1 MNSEVEARF
10 DLGEWREQFIR
21 TVLRIAS
28 VLGVFLIISS
38 YSTAT
43 VMDRILFISLYL
55 LLVAI
60 TVLPS
65 PYSLRASLL
74 LSMPI
79 LVGVNAVFSWGPWAD
94 GTVFLLAGI
103 TLAALLIDN
112 RAYLVIL
119 LSSIIFL
126 LTLTYLTTQ
135 GYYQLS
141 APSAPGTTLL
151 DWAVFIVDFVIAATI
166 ITFAISMLKGAFAK
180 VTNQMQAA
188 FNALNIE
195 RQNLEEAVRDRT
207 EELEARMNQLRA
219 STTTARVIAET
230 QNIVELLNKA
240 SDLISENFQY
250 YHTGIYILDEAGTT
264 AYLQSASSEVGKKL
278 IGQVLRI
285 ESDRRNPITMA
296 VENKKTVITSDQDQ
310 GKFISDAN
318 FPITRSRM
326 IMPLNVRGEVIG
338 FLDIHSDQPRAFGT
352 QDAEILQTLA
362 DLVAISFDNVR
373 LIAESRNLVAQLEA
387 NTALQTQRTW
397 SKLTSRRKTA
407 YLFTPAG
414 VRPVFSQSKPEPET
428 DGLHVPIIL
437 QGQSIG
443 KIKLKRKGS
452 VSQWSDRERDLVEKI
467 SVQVALALE
476 NSRLVDEA
484 QRNALRNQMIAS
496 FSSSV
501 RETLDIEAVVRSA
514 ATELRNVFDLK
525 EAEILIGTSQQE
537 TTQ

>member
-1 MNSEVEARF
+1 MNSERF
-10 DLGEWREQFIR
+10 NLGEWREQFIR
-21 TVLRIAS
+21 TVLRVAS

-38 YSTAT
+38 FATAT
-43 VMDRILFISLYL
+43 FMDRVLFISIYL
-55 LLVAI
+55 LLLAI
-60 TVLPS
+60 TILPS
-65 PYSLRASLL
+65 PYSLRATLL

-79 LVGVNAVFSWGPWAD
+79 LVGVNALLSWGPWAD
-94 GTVFLLAGI
+94 GSIFLLTGI

-112 RAYLVIL
+112 RAYVVIL

-126 LTLTYLTTQ
+126 LTLTYVSTQ

-141 APSAPGTTLL
+141 AAAAPATELG
-151 DWAVFIVDFVIAATI
+151 DWAGYIVDFVIAAGI
-166 ITFAISMLKGAFAK
+166 ITLAISMLKGAFTR
-180 VTNQMQAA
+180 VTDQMQSA
-188 FNALNIE
+188 FNALSIE

-207 EELEARMNQLRA
+207 EELETRMNQLRA

-264 AYLQSASSEVGKKL
+264 AYLQSASSEAGKNL
-278 IGQVLRI
+278 IGQALRI
-285 ESDRRNPITMA
+285 ESDRRNPITTA
-296 VENKKTVITSDQDQ
+296 IEKNKTIIAYDQDQ
-310 GKFISDAN
+310 NKFVSDAN

-397 SKLTSRRKTA
+397 SKLTSRRKTG
-407 YLFTPAG
+407 YLYTPAG
-414 VRPVFSQSKPEPET
+414 VRPMFSQNKPESEA
-428 DGLHVPIIL
+428 DGLHIPIIL

-443 KIKLKRKGS
+443 RIKLKRKGS
-452 VSQWSDRERDLVEKI
+452 INQWSDRERELVEKI

-501 RETLDIEAVVRSA
+501 RETLDIESVVRSA
-514 ATELRNVFDLK
+514 AAELRNVFDLK

>member
-1 MNSEVEARF
+1 MNSEIETRF
-10 DLGEWREQFIR
+10 DLSEWREQFIR

-28 VLGVFLIISS
+28 VLGVFMIISS
-38 YSTAT
+38 YTTAT
-43 VMDRILFISLYL
+43 IMDRILFISLYL

-74 LSMPI
+74 LSIPI
-79 LVGVNAVFSWGPWAD
+79 LVGVNAILAWGPWAD
-94 GTVFLLAGI
+94 GTIFLLAGI

-119 LSSIIFL
+119 LSSVIFL
-126 LTLTYLTTQ
+126 LTLTYLSTQ
-135 GYYQLS
+135 GYYQFS
-141 APSAPGTTLL
+141 APSAPVTNLT
-151 DWAVFIVDFVIAATI
+151 DWAVYIVDFVIAAAI
-166 ITFAISMLKGAFAK
+166 ITLAISMLKGAFTK
-180 VTNQMQAA
+180 VTSQMLAA

-195 RQNLEEAVRDRT
+195 RQNLEENVRDRT
-207 EELEARMNQLRA
+207 EELETRMNQLRA
-219 STTTARVIAET
+219 STTTARVIAEA

-240 SDLISENFQY
+240 ADLISENFQY
-250 YHTGIYILDEAGTT
+250 YHTGVYILDDSGKT
-264 AYLQSASSEVGKKL
+264 AYLQSASSEIGKNL
-278 IGQVLRI
+278 IGQALRI
-285 ESDRRNPITMA
+285 ESDRRNPITNA
-296 VENKKTVITSDQDQ
+296 VENKQTVITSDLDQ
-310 GKFISDAN
+310 SKFFRDAN

-338 FLDIHSDQPRAFGT
+338 FLDIHSDQPRAFGA

-397 SKLTSRRKTA
+397 SKLTSRRRTA
-407 YLFTPAG
+407 YLYTPAG
-414 VRPVFSQSKPEPET
+414 VRPIFSQTKTET
-428 DGLHVPIIL
+428 QNDGLHVPIIL
-437 QGQSIG
+437 QGQAIG
-443 KIKLKRKGS
+443 TIKLKRKGS
-452 VSQWSDRERDLVEKI
+452 VSHWSDRERDLVEKI
-467 SVQVALALE
+467 SVQVGLALE

-496 FSSSV
+496 FSSYV

-537 TTQ
+537 NP